1 VALLPKNWFPRDHR
15 IQRPTQQQAER
26 LEAFEMTYFA
36 ITGRAHGDAED
47 YCMLFEC
54 DTVEQ
59 ARQAFIVETRR
70 TAGITEADVEE
81 GDEYSNVYI
90 TTVLSSQTPIE
101 VL

>member
-1 VALLPKNWFPRDHR
+1 
-15 IQRPTQQQAER
+15 
-26 LEAFEMTYFA
+26 MTHFA
-36 ITGRAHGDAED
+36 ITGRAHGDDED

-54 DTVEQ
+54 ETVGE
-59 ARQAFIVETRR
+59 ARQAFITETRR

-90 TTVLSSQTPIE
+90 TTVLASETPIE